1 MLFYKAFHLRVLGV
15 PFYLRGPPII
25 CSGSNDQ
32 RFASLDPFKLAGN
45 YSQKSGNPISEILI
59 SKIFRGGPTTAPAP
73 PNRLSCHGPD
83 DEITR
88 LNRNVTTTMN
98 LVIVS
103 SRVLYVLTN
112 ARTTPVDSPS
122 CTLKHD

>member
-73 PNRLSCHGPD
+73 PIDFLA
-83 DEITR
+83 TA
-88 LNRNVTTTMN
+88 LMMN
-98 LVIVS
+98 NKIEQKRYNNHELGYCIKSGFVCS
-103 SRVLYVLTN
+103 NKRENNPSRFAKLYVET
-112 ARTTPVDSPS
+112 
-122 CTLKHD
+122 